1 MSFTVE
7 LPSQVEGC
15 RLPGLRRELFHRLQQ
30 QSDLILDCSNVTQL
44 SRGGQALL
52 VATLRAARRR
62 GVRLSFLDPSDAL
75 VTALRSTGL
84 RHLLTGAPGPGAGSL
99 LSGPLLIPRRVMV
112 CRPAW

>member
-52 VATLRAARRR
+52 VATLRAAAA
-62 GVRLSFLDPSDAL
+62 SDSPSSIPATPWL
-75 VTALRSTGL
+75 P
-84 RHLLTGAPGPGAGSL
+84 HCAPPDCAT
-99 LSGPLLIPRRVMV
+99 
-112 CRPAW
+112 C